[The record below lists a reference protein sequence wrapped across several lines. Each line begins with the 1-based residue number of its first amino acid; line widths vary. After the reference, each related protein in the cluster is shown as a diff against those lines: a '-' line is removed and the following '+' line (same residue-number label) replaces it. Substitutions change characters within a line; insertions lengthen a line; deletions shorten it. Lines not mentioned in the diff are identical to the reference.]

1 MCICIPDS
9 DVQVNLIGAFSDESE
24 LFPPLMDAVKNEEHA
39 DVKVFETLANRFD
52 SPNVIDLDAADN

>member
-24 LFPPLMDAVKNEEHA
+24 LVPPLMDAVKNEEHA
-39 DVKVFETLANRFD
+39 DVKMFELLANKFD
-52 SPNVIDLDAADN
+52 RLNIFDLDAADN